1 MMHQANMSYI
11 KNLYQIQNGML
22 QINKSLFEQMQIEV
36 H

>member
-11 KNLYQIQNGML
+11 KNLYQIQNCML
-22 QINKSLFEQMQIEV
+22 QINKSLFEQMQVEV